1 MANRKFFDE
10 HIAFIKE
17 NVKGIG
23 NAELT
28 ERINAHFGTN
38 FTIQQVK
45 GVKNNHRLTSGLD
58 GRFNKGHSPTNKGVK
73 MSKER
78 YEKCKRTMFKK
89 GQKPSIYYPVGT
101 ERLVKNKYI
110 YVKISDKTNAKF
122 RENWKPKHHII
133 YEQHYGEI
141 PKGHRIVFADGNTM
155 NFDID
160 NLLCLSIGEIAV
172 LNKCFKTYENADM
185 TKTSVLLTKIKIK
198 ANERKKHE

>member
-141 PKGHRIVFADGNTM
+141 PKGHAVIFADGNKE

-160 NLLCLSIGEIAV
+160 NLVCVSREELIF
-172 LNKCFKTYENADM
+172 LNRRHLIYNDAD
-185 TKTSVLLTKIKIK
+185 LTKCGVLIAKIDSK
-198 ANERKKHE
+198 AKERKKR